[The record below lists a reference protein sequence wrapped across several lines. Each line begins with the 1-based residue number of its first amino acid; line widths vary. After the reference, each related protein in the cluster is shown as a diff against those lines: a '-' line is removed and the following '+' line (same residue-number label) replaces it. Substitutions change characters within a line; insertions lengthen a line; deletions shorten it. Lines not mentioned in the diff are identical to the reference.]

1 MHAKKC
7 HKVENARAMSGQKGG
22 GGRPIG
28 RRPGVDRRGMEIRR
42 ETTF

>member
-7 HKVENARAMSGQKGG
+7 HKVENARAMSGQKG